1 MGVSMNIQIKGCN
14 LLITVDQKIYKRGMA
29 YLVGIHRKL
38 GSPIIRVIGTHWR
51 KKAFS
56 MAWLWHFTARCL
68 KVMVI
73 RR

>member
-1 MGVSMNIQIKGCN
+1 
-14 LLITVDQKIYKRGMA
+14 MA

-38 GSPIIRVIGTHWR
+38 ESPIIRDIEIHWR